1 PVPVAPRY
9 GRSSGI
15 RPPPTPVPRVSM
27 TTYRAPRA
35 ARAFHSPIAAAFA
48 SLSIPTGNPCRAC
61 IRSRKSTPSSG
72 MFTDATARPERWSIR
87 DGSPKPSA
95 VTSAPSRT
103 CSTTR
108 SSWSSRASDEEVSVS
123 DSRRRSMEPSGATT
137 AASVFVPPTSTPMT
151 RGSKALG
158 TIRRRMASP
167 GGEKPYRLY
176 RGGRVKG
183 RVPTASP
190 PGRPPRTPRPER
202 DGNGRHRGPGP
213 KPTAR
218 AARKVRWGREIGI
231 AIVLVVLFFL
241 VWGVLGYLVFRG
253 GVSDA
258 NKRLPQTASTA
269 LTPDKGSLLSDPSA
283 ILLLGT
289 DHSAAVSR
297 SGDRHSDSITLLR
310 TDPAHHRL
318 YYLSI
323 PRDLRVEIP
332 GYGPSKVNAAFQI
345 GGPRLAIRPVASYPD
360 IPANHVIVVNF

>member
-1 PVPVAPRY
+1 
-9 GRSSGI
+9 
-15 RPPPTPVPRVSM
+15 
-27 TTYRAPRA
+27 
-35 ARAFHSPIAAAFA
+35 
-48 SLSIPTGNPCRAC
+48 
-61 IRSRKSTPSSG
+61 
-72 MFTDATARPERWSIR
+72 
-87 DGSPKPSA
+87 
-95 VTSAPSRT
+95 
-103 CSTTR
+103 
-108 SSWSSRASDEEVSVS
+108 
-123 DSRRRSMEPSGATT
+123 
-137 AASVFVPPTSTPMT
+137 
-151 RGSKALG
+151 
-158 TIRRRMASP
+158 MASP

-202 DGNGRHRGPGP
+202 DGKGRYRGPGP

-297 SGDRHSDSITLLR
+297 AGDRHSDSITLLR

-332 GYGPSKVNAAFQI
+332 GYGPSKINSAL
-345 GGPRLAIRPVASYPD
+345 GGMRPLPFSP
-360 IPANHVIVVNF
+360 